1 MIKINDL
8 SYSVENLT
16 IFDSANFEIPSGKL
30 SVIIGTNGVGKTTML
45 KLISGIIKPKSG
57 NIISDC
63 KELFY
68 LPQKIKYPQG
78 ITLAEYIE
86 SYFYKNNWKWF
97 LSEKEKTKI
106 DEALSLLELTDKK
119 NVLIDN
125 LSSGELQKANIA
137 LGIISNADTI
147 LLDEP
152 TANMDLVNRVKVLD
166 FIKKL
171 TSKGISIVVILHD
184 INLCVNY
191 GDWFIGFGKNHK
203 IIAGEKNK
211 FFTQE
216 NLKEIFGIDF
226 KVIKD
231 NENIHIQIIG

>member
-1 MIKINDL
+1 MIKIKNL
-8 SYSVENLT
+8 SYSVENLSLFENINT
-16 IFDSANFEIPSGKL
+16 EIPKGKL
-30 SVIIGTNGVGKTTML
+30 TFFLGSNGAGKTTLL
-45 KLISGIIKPKSG
+45 KIIAGIIKPDNG
-57 NIISDC
+57 CVETDC

-68 LPQKIKYPQG
+68 LPQKIKYPNG

-97 LSEKEKTKI
+97 ISKEEKEKTNN
-106 DEALSLLELTDKK
+106 ALSLMELTDKK

-137 LGIISNADTI
+137 LGIISNSDII

-152 TANMDLVNRVKVLD
+152 TSNMDLINRVKIFE

-171 TSKGISIVVILHD
+171 TQEGITVICVVHD
-184 INLCVNY
+184 IDLALAF
-191 GDWFIGFGKNHK
+191 GDAFIGFKKDHK
-203 IIAGEKNK
+203 ILSIPKEQ
-211 FFTQE
+211 FFTPE

-226 KVIKD
+226 KVTKD
-231 NENIHIQIIG
+231 NEDIHIQIIN